1 MNARLTLDGCRQ
13 AMKAVELIFERLPGK
28 RQGEYLGEL
37 NEVMLFLE
45 AVERELKVREKGGEY
60 ESEKK

>member
-1 MNARLTLDGCRQ
+1 MKKKNLKLLFENA
-13 AMKAVELIFERLPGK
+13 LPGK